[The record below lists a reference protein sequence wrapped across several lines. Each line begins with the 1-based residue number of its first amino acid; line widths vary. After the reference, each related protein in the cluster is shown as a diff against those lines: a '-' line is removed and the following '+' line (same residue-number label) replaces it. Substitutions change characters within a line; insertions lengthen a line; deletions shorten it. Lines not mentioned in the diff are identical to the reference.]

1 MSAPSNHHKKEQE
14 LPMGQAFTIGDVS
27 LSHNVIL
34 APMSGITDKPFRQ
47 AVRQWGGGLVVS
59 EMIASHAFLQDVWV
73 ELQKLKGAAHDE
85 APLSIQ
91 IAGWDPQMMA
101 EAAHLAEM
109 SGAQIIDINMGCPA
123 KKVTN
128 RLSGSA
134 LMQDEKAASAI
145 CKAVVGAVS
154 VPVTLKMRLGWD
166 DEHKNAP
173 VIARIAENEGIGM
186 LAVHGR
192 TRTQMYKGEA
202 DWAKIAETVA
212 AVSIPVY
219 ANGDIQTTEDA
230 KTAMRLSGAAGLLV
244 GRGALGRPW
253 FIGQVADAIAGRP
266 ERASPTTELILDT
279 ICGQLEQTLT
289 LYGERGLRS
298 LRKHLSAYCDV
309 LDDSDMLKSSLMKAT
324 TSQQA
329 YHALQLYQRDY
340 GKAA

>member
-1 MSAPSNHHKKEQE
+1 MLAPSHHEKQRVSTLK
-14 LPMGQAFTIGDVS
+14 IGNVA
-27 LSHNVIL
+27 LAHNVIL

-47 AVRQWGGGLVVS
+47 AVRHWGGGLVVS
-59 EMIASHAFLQDVWV
+59 EMIASHAFLQDVWI

-91 IAGWDPQMMA
+91 IAGWDPKMMA

-134 LMQDEKAASAI
+134 LMQDEKAASEI
-145 CKAVVGAVS
+145 CKAVVEAVS

-173 VIARIAENEGIGM
+173 VIAKIAENEGIQM

-202 DWAKIAETVA
+202 DWAKIAETVE
-212 AVSIPVY
+212 AVSIPVC
-219 ANGDIQTTEDA
+219 ANGDIQTIEDA

-253 FIGQVADAIAGRP
+253 FIGQVADVLAGRP
-266 ERASPTTELILDT
+266 ERASPRTALIVAT
-279 ICGQLEQTLT
+279 IRMQLENTLS

-298 LRKHLSAYCDV
+298 LRKHLSAYCEV
-309 LDDSDMLKSSLMKAT
+309 LEDSEMLKSSLMKAT
-324 TSQQA
+324 TSQDA
-329 YHALQLYQRDY
+329 FNALDRYQRDY

>member
-1 MSAPSNHHKKEQE
+1 MLAPSNHDKRSENA
-14 LPMGQAFTIGDVS
+14 LTIGNVE
-27 LSHNVIL
+27 LAHNVIL

-47 AVRQWGGGLVVS
+47 AVRHWGGGLVVS
-59 EMIASHAFLQDVWV
+59 EMIASHAFLQDVWI
-73 ELQKLKGAAHDE
+73 ELQKLKGAAHEE

-91 IAGWDPQMMA
+91 IAGWDPKMMA

-134 LMQDEKAASAI
+134 LMQDEIAAGAI
-145 CKAVVGAVS
+145 CKAVVEAVS

-166 DEHKNAP
+166 DENKNAP
-173 VIARIAENEGIGM
+173 VIARIAENEGIQM

-202 DWAKIAETVA
+202 DWARIAETVD
-212 AVSIPVY
+212 AVSIPVC

-253 FIGQVADAIAGRP
+253 FIGQVADAIAGRAA
-266 ERASPTTELILDT
+266 RQTPTTDLILET
-279 ICGQLEQTLT
+279 MRVQIEQTID
-289 LYGERGLRS
+289 LYGDRSLRS
-298 LRKHLSAYCDV
+298 LRKHLSAYCEG
-309 LDDSDMLKSSLMKAT
+309 LDDSDGLKSSLMKAT
-324 TSQQA
+324 TAPDA
-329 YHALQLYQRDY
+329 YHALAYYQRAY

>member
-1 MSAPSNHHKKEQE
+1 MLAPSNHDERADNALQ
-14 LPMGQAFTIGDVS
+14 IGNVG
-27 LSHNVIL
+27 LAHNVIL

-47 AVRQWGGGLVVS
+47 AVRHWGGGLVVS
-59 EMIASHAFLQDVWV
+59 EMIASHAFLQEVWI
-73 ELQKLKGAAHDE
+73 ELQKLKGAAHEE

-91 IAGWDPQMMA
+91 IAGWDPKMMA

-134 LMQDEKAASAI
+134 LMQDEIAAGAI
-145 CKAVVGAVS
+145 CKAVVEAVS

-173 VIARIAENEGIGM
+173 VIARIAENEGIQM

-202 DWAKIAETVA
+202 DWARIAETVD
-212 AVSIPVY
+212 AVSIPVC

-253 FIGQVADAIAGRP
+253 FIGQVADAIAGRAV
-266 ERASPTTELILDT
+266 RQTPTTDLILET
-279 ICGQLEQTLT
+279 MRAQIEQTID
-289 LYGERGLRS
+289 LYGDRGLRS
-298 LRKHLSAYCDV
+298 LRKHLSAYCEG
-309 LDDSDMLKSSLMKAT
+309 LDDSDALKSSLMKAT
-324 TSQQA
+324 TAQDA
-329 YHALQLYQRDY
+329 YHALAHYQRAY